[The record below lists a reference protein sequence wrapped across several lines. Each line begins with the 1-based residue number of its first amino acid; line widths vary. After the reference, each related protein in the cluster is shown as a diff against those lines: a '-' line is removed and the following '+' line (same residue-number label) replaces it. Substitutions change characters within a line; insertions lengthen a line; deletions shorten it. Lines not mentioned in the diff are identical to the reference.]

1 MRGNPKILTKVYE
14 VCYDAGK
21 NRQPMNVLKRGL
33 IASLALCSSLAAQT
47 VTAPHHPLDALTTE
61 EYWTVHDV
69 LQHSG
74 RITDKTL
81 FSSVLLHEPDK
92 NKVLAWK
99 PGDSIPREVDVILE
113 DGGKTIEARV
123 DVSAGKLE
131 SYTQMP
137 GMQAPITESELDTMN
152 DIVKQDARVIAAL
165 KRHGITDLSGV
176 RCEPIPITW
185 MIFPEQSSS
194 RIGFGDCLDSHGVY
208 HPWGR
213 AVEGVFILADLNT
226 QKVLKVVDNEPV
238 PMSTSDINYEIG
250 EAKPRPGTKPL
261 EVNQPLGPGYSI
273 DDGEVVWQDWHFR
286 FRLDPR
292 VGAVLNLV
300 RYQDGKR
307 LRSVMYEGALSEMY
321 VPYMDSDEGWNSRA
335 FVDAGEF
342 LLGGLIKSVGP
353 DDCPPN
359 AEYFTG
365 ITPSD
370 KGAPVLHP
378 QLACLFER
386 PGSGPAWRHLE
397 GDIISGRPSRELVLR
412 TAAVAGNYDYL
423 LDWEFHQDGTI
434 RVAVGAT
441 GIVETKGV
449 KEQTIEHTMG
459 PGPGKLEHGTL
470 VAPNLLA
477 VNHDHYFSYRLDLD
491 VDGPANSFM
500 LDKLVHEPLQGTT
513 RKMIWASQSSIL
525 PREKDAILDLDIRNP
540 AMWEF
545 INPSQHD
552 ARGYPTGW
560 EIMPGATA
568 VSTITNDDP
577 AQRVG
582 AFSGHQMW
590 VTAYN
595 PDERYAA
602 GTYVTNNDGLRG
614 LPEWTK
620 ANRAIENTDI
630 VGWYTLGFH
639 HVVRLEDW
647 PVMPTLWHDFLIRPV
662 NFFDQNPTLTLPHQ
676 Q

>member
-1 MRGNPKILTKVYE
+1 MKAL
-14 VCYDAGK
+14 
-21 NRQPMNVLKRGL
+21 LRGL
-33 IASLALCSSLAAQT
+33 TAFLAILSSLGAQT
-47 VTAPHHPLDALTTE
+47 VVPHHPLDALTTE

-69 LQHSG
+69 LQQSG

-99 PGDSIPREVDVILE
+99 PGDNIPREADVILE

-123 DVSAGKLE
+123 DISAHKLE
-131 SYTQMP
+131 SWNQIP
-137 GMQAPITESELDTMN
+137 GVQAPITESELDTMN
-152 DIVKQDARVIAAL
+152 DIVKQDPRVIAAL
-165 KRHGITDLSGV
+165 KHHGITDLSGV

-185 MIFPEQSSS
+185 MIFPEQTSS
-194 RIGFGDCLDSHGVY
+194 RIGFGDCTDSHGVY

-213 AVEGVFILADLNT
+213 AIEGVYILADLT
-226 QKVLKVVDNEPV
+226 SQKVLKVVDNEPV
-238 PMSTSDINYEIG
+238 PMSQSDINYEIG
-250 EAKPRPGTKPL
+250 PAIPRPGTKPL
-261 EVNQPLGPGYSI
+261 EVNQPLGPSYSI
-273 DDGEVVWQDWHFR
+273 DNGEVVWQDWHFR

-300 RYQDGKR
+300 RYQDGNR
-307 LRSVMYEGALSEMY
+307 LRSVMYEGSLSEMY
-321 VPYMDSDEGWNSRA
+321 VPYMDPDEGWNSRA

-342 LLGGLIKSVGP
+342 LLGGLIKPVGP
-353 DDCPPN
+353 DDCPSN

-365 ITPSD
+365 LVPSD
-370 KGAPVLHP
+370 KGAPVLRP

-386 PGSGPAWRHLE
+386 PGRGPAWRHLE

-423 LDWEFHQDGTI
+423 LDWEFQQDGTI

-449 KEQTIEHTMG
+449 KEQTIENTMG
-459 PGPGKLEHGTL
+459 EGPGKLEHGTL

-500 LDKLVHEPLQGTT
+500 LDRLVHESLTGST
-513 RKMIWASQSSIL
+513 RKTIWASQSSIL
-525 PREKDAILDLDIRNP
+525 HREKDAILDIDLRNP
-540 AMWEF
+540 GMWEF
-545 INPSQHD
+545 INPKQHD

-560 EIMPGATA
+560 GIMPGATA
-568 VSTITNDDP
+568 VSSISNDDP

-582 AFSGHQMW
+582 AFSAHQLW
-590 VTAYN
+590 VTPYS

-602 GTYVTNNDGLRG
+602 GTYVTNSDGLRG

-620 ANRAIENTDI
+620 ANRSIENTDI

-647 PVMPTLWHDFLIRPV
+647 PVMPTLWHDFLIRPM

-676 Q
+676 P

>member
-1 MRGNPKILTKVYE
+1 MNAAMHCLT
-14 VCYDAGK
+14 
-21 NRQPMNVLKRGL
+21 RGL
-33 IASLALCSSLAAQT
+33 LVILAIGSPLAAQT
-47 VTAPHHPLDALTTE
+47 ASPAAAAKRSAPAAIHPLDALTTE
-61 EYWTVHDV
+61 EYWTIHDV
-69 LQHSG
+69 LQQSG
-74 RITDKTL
+74 HITNKTL

-92 NKVLAWK
+92 NAVLAWK
-99 PGDSIPREVDVILE
+99 PGDALPREADVILE
-113 DGGKTIEARV
+113 DGGKTVEARV
-123 DVSAGKLE
+123 DISGRKLE
-131 SYTQMP
+131 SFTEVP
-137 GMQAPITESELDTMN
+137 GVQAPITESELDTMN
-152 DIVKQDARVIAAL
+152 EIVKQDPRVIAAL
-165 KRHGITDLSGV
+165 KHHGVSDLSGV

-194 RIGFGDCLDSHGVY
+194 RIGFGDCTDSHGVY

-213 AVEGVFILADLNT
+213 AIEGVYILADLTT

-238 PMSTSDINYEIG
+238 PMSSSDINYEVG
-250 EAKPRPGTKPL
+250 PAVARPGTKPL
-261 EVNQPLGPGYSI
+261 VVTQPEGPSYTVEGGKGG
-273 DDGEVVWQDWHFR
+273 GEVVWQDWHFH

-300 RYQDGKR
+300 RYQDGDR

-342 LLGGLIKSVGP
+342 LLGGLIKPVGP
-353 DDCPPN
+353 DDCPSN

-365 ITPSD
+365 LVPSD
-370 KGAPVLHP
+370 KGAPVLRP

-386 PGSGPAWRHLE
+386 QGSGPAWRHLE
-397 GDIISGRPSRELVLR
+397 GDVISGRPSRELVLR

-449 KEQTIEHTMG
+449 KEETVTMSMAD
-459 PGPGKLEHGTL
+459 GPGKLEHGTL

-491 VDGPANSFM
+491 VDGPNNSFM
-500 LDKLVHEPLQGTT
+500 VDRLVHEPLKGST
-513 RKMIWASQSSIL
+513 RKMIWASQASIL
-525 PREKDAILDLDIRNP
+525 HREKDAILDIDLRNP
-540 AMWEF
+540 GMWEF
-545 INPSQHD
+545 INPNQHD

-560 EIMPGATA
+560 DIMPGATA
-568 VSTITNDDP
+568 VSSIPEDDP

-582 AFSGHQMW
+582 AFSSHQMW

-595 PDERYAA
+595 RDERYAA
-602 GTYVTNNDGLRG
+602 GTYVTNNPGLRG
-614 LPEWTK
+614 LPEWIK

-647 PVMPTLWHDFLIRPV
+647 PVMPTLWHDFLIRPA
-662 NFFDQNPTLTLPHQ
+662 NFFDQNPTLTLPH
-676 Q
+676 

>member
-1 MRGNPKILTKVYE
+1 
-14 VCYDAGK
+14 
-21 NRQPMNVLKRGL
+21 
-33 IASLALCSSLAAQT
+33 
-47 VTAPHHPLDALTTE
+47 
-61 EYWTVHDV
+61 
-69 LQHSG
+69 
-74 RITDKTL
+74 
-81 FSSVLLHEPDK
+81 
-92 NKVLAWK
+92 
-99 PGDSIPREVDVILE
+99 
-113 DGGKTIEARV
+113 
-123 DVSAGKLE
+123 
-131 SYTQMP
+131 
-137 GMQAPITESELDTMN
+137 MQAPITGSELDTMN
-152 DIVKQDARVIAAL
+152 DIVKKDPRVIAAL
-165 KRHGITDLSGV
+165 KHHGVTDLAGV

-194 RIGFGDCLDSHGVY
+194 RIGFGDCTDSHGVY

-213 AVEGVFILADLNT
+213 AIEGVYILADLT
-226 QKVLKVVDNEPV
+226 SEKVLKVVDNEPV
-238 PMSTSDINYEIG
+238 PMSTADINYE
-250 EAKPRPGTKPL
+250 EADATPRPGTKPL
-261 EVNQPLGPGYSI
+261 LVTQPLGPGYTI
-273 DDGEVVWQDWHFR
+273 DKGEVVWQNWHFR

-292 VGAVLNLV
+292 VGPVINLV
-300 RYQDGKR
+300 RYQDGDR
-307 LRSVMYEGALSEMY
+307 LRSVMYEGSLSEMY
-321 VPYMDSDEGWNSRA
+321 VPYMDPDEGWSSRA

-342 LLGGLIKSVGP
+342 LLGGLIKPVGL
-353 DDCPPN
+353 DDCP
-359 AEYFTG
+359 AHAQYFTG
-365 ITPSD
+365 LVPSD
-370 KGAPVLHP
+370 AGAPVLKP

-386 PGSGPAWRHLE
+386 PGDGPAWRHLE
-397 GDIISGRPSRELVLR
+397 GNVISGRPSRELVLR

-423 LDWEFHQDGTI
+423 LDWIFQQDGTI

-449 KEQTIEHTMG
+449 KDQMAAMEE
-459 PGPGKLEHGTL
+459 PGKLQHGTL
-470 VAPNLLA
+470 VAPNLVA

-500 LDKLVHEPLQGTT
+500 VDRLVQEPLSGKT
-513 RKMIWASQSSIL
+513 RKTIWAAQSSIAQK
-525 PREKDAILDLDIRNP
+525 EKDAILDIDMRTP
-540 AMWEF
+540 SMWHF
-545 INPSQHD
+545 INPNQHD

-568 VSTITNDDP
+568 VSSISNDDP

-590 VTAYN
+590 VTPYN

-620 ANRAIENTDI
+620 ANRSIENTDI

-676 Q
+676 P

>member
-1 MRGNPKILTKVYE
+1 LQRILTKVYE
-14 VCYDAGK
+14 VCYDLTI
-21 NRQPMNVLKRGL
+21 PMNTLTRGL
-33 IASLALCSSLAAQT
+33 IASLALGSSLAAQT
-47 VTAPHHPLDALTTE
+47 VPSHHPLDALSTD

-69 LQHSG
+69 LKQSG
-74 RITDKTL
+74 HITDKTL
-81 FSSVLLHEPDK
+81 FSSLLLHEPDK

-99 PGDSIPREVDVILE
+99 AGDSLPREADVILE
-113 DGGKTIEARV
+113 DSGKTIEARV
-123 DVSAGKLE
+123 DISSKKLE
-131 SYTQMP
+131 FWNVMP

-152 DIVKQDARVIAAL
+152 DIVKQDPRMIAAL
-165 KRHGITDLSGV
+165 KHHGVTDLSGV

-185 MIFPEQSSS
+185 MIFPEQSTS
-194 RIGFGDCLDSHGVY
+194 RMGFGDCTDSHGVY

-213 AVEGVFILADLNT
+213 AIEGVYVLADLT
-226 QKVLKVVDNEPV
+226 SQKVLKVVDNEPV
-238 PMSTSDINYEIG
+238 PMSTSDINYEVG

-261 EVNQPLGPGYSI
+261 EISQPLGPSYSI
-273 DDGEVVWQDWHFR
+273 DHGEVVWQDWHFR

-292 VGAVLNLV
+292 VGPVLNLV
-300 RYQDGKR
+300 RFQDGDR

-321 VPYMDSDEGWNSRA
+321 VPYMDVDEGWNSRA

-342 LLGGLIKSVGP
+342 LLGGLIKPVGP

-365 ITPSD
+365 LVPSD
-370 KGAPVLHP
+370 KGAPVLRP

-386 PGSGPAWRHLE
+386 PGAGPAWRHLE

-449 KEQTIEHTMG
+449 KEQTVEMKMG
-459 PGPGKLEHGTL
+459 DGPGKLEHGTL

-477 VNHDHYFSYRLDLD
+477 INHDHYFSYRLDLD

-500 LDKLVHEPLQGTT
+500 LDKLVHQSLQGGP
-513 RKMIWASQSSIL
+513 RKMIWASQASIL
-525 PREKDAILDLDIRNP
+525 QHEKDAILDIDLRNP
-540 AMWEF
+540 GMWEF
-545 INPSQHD
+545 INPNQKD

-560 EIMPGATA
+560 DIMPGATA
-568 VSTITNDDP
+568 VSSIPNDDP

-590 VTAYN
+590 VTPYS

-620 ANRAIENTDI
+620 ANRSIENTDI

-647 PVMPTLWHDFLIRPV
+647 PVMPTLWHDFLIRPA
-662 NFFDQNPTLTLPHQ
+662 NFFDQNPTLTLPH
-676 Q
+676 

>member
-1 MRGNPKILTKVYE
+1 MS
-14 VCYDAGK
+14 A
-21 NRQPMNVLKRGL
+21 NRLFL
-33 IASLALCSSLAAQT
+33 FSLLAVSTLGAQNR
-47 VTAPHHPLDALTTE
+47 APQHPLDALSTQ

-69 LQHSG
+69 LQQSG
-74 RITDKTL
+74 HLTEKTL
-81 FSSVLLHEPDK
+81 FSSVLLHEPAKDT
-92 NKVLAWK
+92 VLAWK
-99 PGDSIPREVDVILE
+99 PGQPIPREADAILE
-113 DGGKTIEARV
+113 DQGKTVEARV
-123 DVSAGKLE
+123 DVAAHKLE
-131 SYTQMP
+131 FWKQIP
-137 GMQAPITESELDTMN
+137 GVQAPITESELDTMN
-152 DIVKQDARVIAAL
+152 DVVKKDPRVISAL
-165 KRHGITDLSGV
+165 KRHGVTDLSGV

-185 MIFPEQSSS
+185 MIFPEQTSS
-194 RIGFGDCLDSHGVY
+194 RIGFGECTDSHGVY

-213 AVEGVFILADLNT
+213 AIEGVYILADLT
-226 QKVLKVVDNEPV
+226 SEKVLKVVDNEPV
-238 PMSTSDINYEIG
+238 PMSQSDINYEEG
-250 EAKPRPGTKPL
+250 DATPRAGTKPL
-261 EVNQPLGPGYSI
+261 LVTQPLGPGYSI
-273 DDGEVVWQDWHFR
+273 DKGEVVWQNWHFR

-292 VGAVLNLV
+292 VGPIINLV
-300 RYQDGKR
+300 RYQDGDR
-307 LRSVMYEGALSEMY
+307 LRSVMYEGSLSEMY

-342 LLGGLIKSVGP
+342 LLGGLIKPVGP
-353 DDCPPN
+353 NDCP
-359 AEYFTG
+359 AHAQYFTG
-365 ITPSD
+365 LVPSD
-370 KGAPVLHP
+370 AGAPVLKP

-386 PGSGPAWRHLE
+386 AGDGPAWRHLE
-397 GDIISGRPSRELVLR
+397 GDVISGRPSRELVLR

-423 LDWEFHQDGTI
+423 LDWVFQQDGTI

-449 KEQTIEHTMG
+449 KEQMAAMG
-459 PGPGKLEHGTL
+459 DDPARLAHGTL

-491 VDGPANSFM
+491 VDGTANSFM
-500 LDKLVHEPLQGTT
+500 VDRLVQEPLSGST
-513 RKMIWASQSSIL
+513 RKMIWAAQSTVAHT
-525 PREKDAILDLDIRNP
+525 EKDAILDLDLRHP
-540 AMWEF
+540 AMWHF
-545 INPSQHD
+545 LNPSQHD

-568 VSTITNDDP
+568 VSSIPLDDP

-590 VTAYN
+590 VTPYN

-620 ANRAIENTDI
+620 ANRSIENTDI

-662 NFFDQNPTLTLPHQ
+662 NFFDQNPTLTLPREP
-676 Q
+676 